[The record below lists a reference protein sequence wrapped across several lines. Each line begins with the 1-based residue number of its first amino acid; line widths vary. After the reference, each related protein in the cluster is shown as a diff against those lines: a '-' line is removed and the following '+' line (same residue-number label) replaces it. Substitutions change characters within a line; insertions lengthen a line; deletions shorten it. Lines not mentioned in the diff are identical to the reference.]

1 MDTIFGTWKT
11 VEGEWKKPQ
20 TPPSKTLL
28 YRKRLQHAGD
38 LQRRSYP
45 VPQPLSIYSSYE
57 SGSQLNSLHVRG
69 QIIWKLS
76 KGDKFQNL
84 EETEKKRTEV

>member
-11 VEGEWKKPQ
+11 VKGEWKKPQ
-20 TPPSKTLL
+20 MPPSKTLL
-28 YRKRLQHAGD
+28 YRKRLQHARD

-57 SGSQLNSLHVRG
+57 SGSQLNSLLG
-69 QIIWKLS
+69 AKLERNAIGVTLLS
-76 KGDKFQNL
+76 I
-84 EETEKKRTEV
+84 VVS